1 MAPVTNGEI
10 HKDMPDL
17 AILSQ
22 VILSGIFIGFI
33 YALVS
38 VGLTVIYGVMDI
50 VNFAHGEFLMLSM
63 YVVFWLYALF
73 RIDPIFGLPV
83 SVLVLFVVGVL
94 THKLIVRPVLDAP
107 MSAQIFVTF
116 GLLVFLQGVAQFLWS
131 PSYRLIQEPLLS
143 GRLQVAGLNVSLAQG
158 VAAIGA
164 LLTTA
169 FVYWFIEKTETG
181 RALQAV
187 AEDRQ
192 AASLMG
198 INSDRMFALAWGI
211 GAACVGVAGA
221 LLANYYYIFPTV
233 GTVFAL
239 IAFVAVALGGFGS
252 VPGALVAGI
261 IIGLV
266 EVLSGFL
273 IAPAYKEVTVFALY
287 LVVVLVRP
295 QGLLGEW

>member
-1 MAPVTNGEI
+1 
-10 HKDMPDL
+10 MPDPAVL
-17 AILSQ
+17 MQ

-50 VNFAHGEFLMLSM
+50 VNFAHGEFLMLGM
-63 YVVFWLYALF
+63 YVVFWLYTLF
-73 RIDPIFGLPV
+73 RIDPIFGLPA
-83 SVLVLFVVGVL
+83 SVLVLFVIGVL
-94 THKLIVRPVLDAP
+94 THRLVVRPVLDAP

-116 GLLVFLQGVAQFLWS
+116 GLLVFLQGIAQFLWS
-131 PSYRLIQEPLLS
+131 PSYRLIQEPLLA
-143 GRLQVAGLNVSLAQG
+143 GRLSVLGFNLSKPQL
-158 VAAIGA
+158 VAAVGA
-164 LLTTA
+164 LLTTG
-169 FVYWFIEKTETG
+169 FVYWFIERTETG

-187 AEDRQ
+187 AEDRE
-192 AASLMG
+192 AAALMG

-211 GAACVGVAGA
+211 GAGCVGVAGA

-261 IIGLV
+261 IIGVV
-266 EVLSGFL
+266 EVLTGFL

-287 LVVVLVRP
+287 LVIVLVRP

>member
-1 MAPVTNGEI
+1 
-10 HKDMPDL
+10 MPDL

-107 MSAQIFVTF
+107 MSAQIFVTC
-116 GLLVFLQGVAQFLWS
+116 GLLVYLQGVAQFLWS

-266 EVLSGFL
+266 EVLSGFF

>member
-1 MAPVTNGEI
+1 
-10 HKDMPDL
+10 MPDL
-17 AILSQ
+17 TVLIQ
-22 VILSGIFIGFI
+22 VTLSGIFIGFI

-50 VNFAHGEFLMLSM
+50 VNFAHGEFLMLGM
-63 YVVFWLYALF
+63 YVVFWLYTLF
-73 RIDPIFGLPV
+73 GIDPIFGLPV
-83 SVLVLFVVGVL
+83 SVLVLFIVGVL
-94 THKLIVRPVLDAP
+94 THKLVVRPVLDAP

-116 GLLVFLQGVAQFLWS
+116 GLVVFLQGIAQFLWS
-131 PSYRLIQEPLLS
+131 PNYRLIQEPLLA
-143 GRLQVAGLNVSLAQG
+143 GRLSVLGFNLSKPQL

-164 LLTTA
+164 LLTTG

-187 AEDRQ
+187 AEDRE
-192 AASLMG
+192 AAALMG

-211 GAACVGVAGA
+211 GAGCVGVAGA

-252 VPGALVAGI
+252 VPGALAAGI
-261 IIGLV
+261 IIGVV
-266 EVLSGFL
+266 EVLTGFL

-287 LVVVLVRP
+287 LVIVLVRP

>member
-1 MAPVTNGEI
+1 
-10 HKDMPDL
+10 
-17 AILSQ
+17 
-22 VILSGIFIGFI
+22 
-33 YALVS
+33 
-38 VGLTVIYGVMDI
+38 MDI

>member
-1 MAPVTNGEI
+1 
-10 HKDMPDL
+10 MPDL
-17 AILSQ
+17 TVLIQ

-50 VNFAHGEFLMLSM
+50 VNFAHGEFLMLGM
-63 YVVFWLYALF
+63 YVVFWLYTLF
-73 RIDPIFGLPV
+73 GIDPIFGLPV
-83 SVLVLFVVGVL
+83 SVLVLFIVGVL
-94 THKLIVRPVLDAP
+94 THKLVVRPVLDAP

-116 GLLVFLQGVAQFLWS
+116 GLVVFLQGIAQFLWS
-131 PSYRLIQEPLLS
+131 PNYRLIQEPLLA
-143 GRLQVAGLNVSLAQG
+143 GRLSVLGFNLSKPQL

-164 LLTTA
+164 LLTTG

-187 AEDRQ
+187 AEDRE
-192 AASLMG
+192 AAALMG

-211 GAACVGVAGA
+211 GAGCVGVAGA

-252 VPGALVAGI
+252 VPGALAAGI
-261 IIGLV
+261 IIGVV
-266 EVLSGFL
+266 EVLTGFL

-287 LVVVLVRP
+287 LVIVLVRP

>member
-1 MAPVTNGEI
+1 
-10 HKDMPDL
+10 MPDL
-17 AILSQ
+17 AVLLQ

-63 YVVFWLYALF
+63 YVVFWLYTLF
-73 RIDPIFGLPV
+73 NIDPIFGLPV
-83 SVLVLFVVGVL
+83 SVLALFIVGVL
-94 THKLIVRPVLDAP
+94 THKLVVRPVLDAP

-116 GLLVFLQGVAQFLWS
+116 GLLVFLQGLAQFLWS
-131 PSYRLIQEPLLS
+131 PSYRLIQNPLLG
-143 GRLQVAGLNVSLAQG
+143 GRLDVMGFNVSKPQL

-169 FVYWFIEKTETG
+169 LVYWFIEKTETG

-187 AEDRQ
+187 AEDRE
-192 AASLMG
+192 AAALLG
-198 INSDRMFALAWGI
+198 INSDRIFALAWGI
-211 GAACVGVAGA
+211 GAGCVGVAGA

-239 IAFVAVALGGFGS
+239 VAFVAVALGGFGS
-252 VPGALVAGI
+252 VPGALFAGI
-261 IIGLV
+261 IIGVV

-287 LVVVLVRP
+287 LIVVLVRP
-295 QGLLGEW
+295 QGLMGEW

>member
-1 MAPVTNGEI
+1 
-10 HKDMPDL
+10 MPDL

-50 VNFAHGEFLMLSM
+50 VNFAHGEYLMLSM

-266 EVLSGFL
+266 EVLSGFF

>member
-1 MAPVTNGEI
+1 
-10 HKDMPDL
+10 MPDPSVL
-17 AILSQ
+17 IQ
-22 VILSGIFIGFI
+22 VIISGLLIGFI

-50 VNFAHGEFLMLSM
+50 VNFAHGEFLMLGM

-83 SVLVLFVVGVL
+83 SVLVLFIVGVL
-94 THKLIVRPVLDAP
+94 THKLVVRPVLDAP

-116 GLLVFLQGVAQFLWS
+116 GLLVFLQGLAQFLWS
-131 PSYRLIQEPLLS
+131 PSYRLIQEPLLA
-143 GRLQVAGLNVSLAQG
+143 GRLTVLGYNLGKPQM
-158 VAAIGA
+158 VAAVGA

-187 AEDRQ
+187 AEDRE
-192 AASLMG
+192 AAALLG

-211 GAACVGVAGA
+211 GAGCVGVAGA

-239 IAFVAVALGGFGS
+239 VAFVAVALGGFGS
-252 VPGALVAGI
+252 VPGALLAGV
-261 IIGLV
+261 IIGVV

>member
-1 MAPVTNGEI
+1 
-10 HKDMPDL
+10 
-17 AILSQ
+17 
-22 VILSGIFIGFI
+22 
-33 YALVS
+33 
-38 VGLTVIYGVMDI
+38 
-50 VNFAHGEFLMLSM
+50 
-63 YVVFWLYALF
+63 LF

-83 SVLVLFVVGVL
+83 SVLVLFIVGVL
-94 THKLIVRPVLDAP
+94 THKLVVRPVLDAP

-116 GLLVFLQGVAQFLWS
+116 GLVVFLQGIAQFLWS
-131 PSYRLIQEPLLS
+131 PNYRLIQEPLLA
-143 GRLQVAGLNVSLAQG
+143 GRLNVLGFNLSKPQL

-164 LLTTA
+164 LLTTG

-187 AEDRQ
+187 AEDRE
-192 AASLMG
+192 AAALMG

-211 GAACVGVAGA
+211 GAGCVGVAGA

-252 VPGALVAGI
+252 VPGALLAGI
-261 IIGLV
+261 IIGVV
-266 EVLSGFL
+266 EVLTGFF

-287 LVVVLVRP
+287 LVIVLVRP